1 MSNNFSQS
9 PPKTIITKEKAREI
23 LWRKGNLLF
32 KLDET
37 QKELYRFVHENPH
50 QIIVI
55 GASRRLGKSYFLLTL
70 AFEEC
75 LKNPNRIVKY
85 VAQTLKEVKK
95 ITDYL
100 IKQLTSDCPKDLIP
114 HFHTHYHSLIFP
126 NGSQIHFAGTEMNRA
141 ENLRGSEAHLCIVD
155 EAGFC
160 NNLDYIVNSILFP
173 LTTLTKG
180 KIILAST
187 PSVSIDH
194 PFIKLLIEAEREGRF
209 IKKTIY
215 DNPRLKPEDIEQI
228 AQQIGGKDSV
238 AFRREY
244 LVELISSD
252 VDAVLP
258 EFTRTVEEEIVK
270 AGYVR
275 PDYFDAYVSMDIGG
289 KDFTAVLFAYYDFLN
304 NIVVIEDELVFKNAV
319 LSDELAQAI
328 KEKELELWG
337 HNNNGRGKIFRYS
350 DNNNII
356 LLNDFIVKH
365 DLVFIPT
372 RKDDKKTALN
382 DVRTRIKTKKLII
395 HPQCVNLVRH
405 MRSAVWA
412 TNKKDFAKSTELGH
426 YDCVDALIY
435 LIRNINFNRNPYPA
449 NYNLLSVAQYNN
461 NENSEIIK
469 SINSNVGGIE
479 EDFATGLKN
488 RLIRRNPFLRRR
500 N

>member
-1 MSNNFSQS
+1 MSKNSSSS
-9 PPKTIITKEKAREI
+9 PPTIITREKAREI

-32 KLDET
+32 KLDST
-37 QKELYRFVHENPH
+37 QKELYDFVHNNPN

-75 LKNPNRIVKY
+75 LKKPNRIVKY

-100 IKQLTSDCPKDLIP
+100 IKQLTADCPKDLIP
-114 HFHTHYHSLIFP
+114 HFHTHYHSLMFP

-187 PSVSIDH
+187 PSISVDH
-194 PFIKLLIEAEREGRF
+194 PFIKLMIEAEKEGRL

-215 DNPRLKPEDIEQI
+215 DNPRLSPEDIEQI
-228 AQQIGGKDSV
+228 AQQIGGKDSI

-244 LVELISSD
+244 LVEIISSD
-252 VDAVLP
+252 TDAVLP
-258 EFTRTVEEEIVK
+258 EFTKSVEEEIVK
-270 AGYVR
+270 LNYQR
-275 PDYFDAYVSMDIGG
+275 PPYFDAYVSMDIGG
-289 KDFTAVLFAYYDFLN
+289 KDLTAVLFAYYDFLN
-304 NIVVIEDELVFKNAV
+304 NIVVVEDELVFKETV
-319 LSDELAQAI
+319 LSDELAEEI
-328 KEKELELWG
+328 KKKEKELWG
-337 HNNNGRGKIFRYS
+337 YAPNKIFRYS
-350 DNNNII
+350 DNNNLI
-356 LLNDFIVKH
+356 LLNDLVVKH

-395 HPQCVNLVRH
+395 HPRCVNLVRH
-405 MRSAVWA
+405 MRAAVWA
-412 TNKKDFAKSTELGH
+412 TNKKDFAKSSENGH
-426 YDCVDALIY
+426 YDCVDALVY
-435 LIRNINFNRNPYPA
+435 LIRNINYHRNPYPE
-449 NYNLLSVAQYNN
+449 NYNLTLTASYNN
-461 NENSEIIK
+461 DSIIIPTAEEYVRPNEQ
-469 SINSNVGGIE
+469 
-479 EDFATGLKN
+479 DFVQGLQS
-488 RLIRRNPFLRRR
+488 RIIRRNPFLRRR